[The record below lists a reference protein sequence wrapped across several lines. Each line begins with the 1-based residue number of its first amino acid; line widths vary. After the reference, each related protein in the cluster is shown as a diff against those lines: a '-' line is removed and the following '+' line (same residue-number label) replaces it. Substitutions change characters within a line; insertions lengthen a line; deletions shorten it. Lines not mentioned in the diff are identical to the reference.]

1 MAKSPSTAAMDA
13 EAQFVFQG
21 TVKKTGAATPG
32 LSVSDKS
39 NLAVVH
45 VEAIERSPEVL
56 QDIAGQDITVRLAD
70 GEEVKKG
77 DKLTFYTNGW
87 MFGQTIGVQSL
98 GHARAKA
105 TRAAAAA
112 VTAAGHPA
120 PALSAHKDNAI
131 RKRVQDARLVVS
143 GKVVAVGE
151 PSAPVA
157 LTANSPAHTGPISE
171 HAPFWREAVVE
182 VSKVHKGRPATRRV
196 VVRFPASTDVRWH
209 RAPKFKVGDEGVFV
223 LHDDKVSGDRA
234 ALGAGPT
241 ASALA
246 AAADNFTC
254 LDQSDF
260 EPAHNAA
267 EVASAIRAAEG

>member
-1 MAKSPSTAAMDA
+1 MAKPAPNAAMA
-13 EAQFVFQG
+13 AQAQFVFQG

-45 VEAIERSPEVL
+45 VDAIESSPEVL

-70 GEEVKKG
+70 GEVVKKG

-87 MFGQTIGVQSL
+87 MFGQTIAVQSL
-98 GHARAKA
+98 GHAKVKA
-105 TRAAAAA
+105 TKTRAAAA
-112 VTAAGHPA
+112 TAAGHPA
-120 PALSAHKDNAI
+120 PALSAHKENVI
-131 RKRVQDARLVVS
+131 RNRVQGANLVVT

-151 PSAPVA
+151 PSAPVELA
-157 LTANSPAHTGPISE
+157 ATSPAHPGPISE

-182 VSKVHKGRPATRRV
+182 VNKVHKGQTSTKRV

-234 ALGAGPT
+234 AVGFGPA

-246 AAADNFTC
+246 ASADNFTC
-254 LDQSDF
+254 LDAADF

-267 EVASAIRAAEG
+267 EVASAIQAAEA